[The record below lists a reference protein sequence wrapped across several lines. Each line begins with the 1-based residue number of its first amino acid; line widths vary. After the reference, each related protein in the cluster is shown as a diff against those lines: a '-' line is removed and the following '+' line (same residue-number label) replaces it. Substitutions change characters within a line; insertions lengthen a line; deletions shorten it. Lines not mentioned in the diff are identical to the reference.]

1 MKIEILGLGCAKCK
15 MLTAEAEKAVRNT
28 GVEATI
34 TKVEDMDAI
43 VDAGVMLTPALAID
57 GEVKSSGRI
66 APAKE
71 IEGWIRAVQVAS
83 KSRP

>member
-15 MLTAEAEKAVRNT
+15 LLAAEAEKAVRNA

-34 TKVEDMDAI
+34 SKVEDMDAI
-43 VDAGVMLTPALAID
+43 VDAGVMVTPALAID

-71 IEGWIRAVQVAS
+71 IEAWIRAAQAS
-83 KSRP
+83 KA